1 MQLKTLSA
9 GHKDR
14 ANALG
19 NELAEA
25 NTEARQRKG
34 DITVATKSLEEAREE
49 VKKLQVQI
57 GKNEA
62 DAQDFFKKT
71 EKEVSV
77 TIS

>member
-1 MQLKTLSA
+1 LQLKTLSA

-34 DITVATKSLEEAREE
+34 DITVSTKSLEEAREE
-49 VKKLQVQI
+49 VKKLQVEI